1 MASLRLLHVVCLFS
15 VVLLRAWRAHCQSSS
30 QSSCSEHLGA
40 NKLSSL
46 QPPLKGRKR
55 NFCILDEFVRRFIAI
70 PLTKGFALILRSTGK
85 EPQICA
91 SKMTCCTRQTEDT
104 LRIKAAKKIKTNIQT
119 KYTAAK
125 SSLLSLFDD
134 LKGKRFT
141 RQFVK
146 CFVS

>member
-1 MASLRLLHVVCLFS
+1 MVSFRVLHAVCLFS
-15 VVLLRAWRAHCQSSS
+15 VMLLRAWRADCQSNS
-30 QSSCSEHLGA
+30 QLSCSEHLGA

-55 NFCILDEFVRRFIAI
+55 YFCILRLLREFISI
-70 PLTKGFALILRSTGK
+70 PLTKGFPLILRSTGK

-104 LRIKAAKKIKTNIQT
+104 LRIKAAKKIKTHIQT

-134 LKGKRFT
+134 LKGKRVS
-141 RQFVK
+141 RRFVK
-146 CFVS
+146 YFVS